1 MIDDVEADLEGDWL
15 VPECLDLAKG
25 IVNGIIIANS
35 NDLVVF
41 VTDLALEFLDGH
53 LPREYEDF
61 LLFLAQEGV
70 VQLLDILIA
79 VGLSESIVV
88 QLLTHVLS

>member
-1 MIDDVEADLEGDWL
+1 M
-15 VPECLDLAKG
+15 PECLDLAKG
-25 IVNGIIIANS
+25 IVNGIIITNS

-41 VTDLALEFLDGH
+41 STDLALEFLEGH